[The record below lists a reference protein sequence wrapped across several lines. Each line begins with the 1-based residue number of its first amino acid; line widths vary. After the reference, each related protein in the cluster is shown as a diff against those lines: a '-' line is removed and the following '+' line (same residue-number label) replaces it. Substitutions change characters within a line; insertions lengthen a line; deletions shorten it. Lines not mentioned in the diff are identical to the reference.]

1 MKYKLTN
8 MSLHTQREEDI
19 KQIKMIEQIIE
30 KFEKK
35 LEDRVEK
42 GGFTYLYEGRDELDR
57 EEIENFIRSE
67 FSSYNKQLLD
77 KTQGDMD
84 LLKTLHKVELD
95 TIAMMSLEVFVLW
108 SEQRKSRIESPT
120 NKQ

>member
-1 MKYKLTN
+1 
-8 MSLHTQREEDI
+8 
-19 KQIKMIEQIIE
+19 MIEQIIE

-77 KTQGDMD
+77 G
-84 LLKTLHKVELD
+84 
-95 TIAMMSLEVFVLW
+95 
-108 SEQRKSRIESPT
+108 IESEIKEKLQKRSPLDSKLPLDFKLGYNEST
-120 NKQ
+120 HVVLSTLNKYRV